1 MKQCP
6 LCKKIYEDDQLN
18 FCLND
23 GEMLSV
29 MGQAPAPSRYS
40 DDSPP
45 TVLLN
50 QVRVTSPANWPSQQ
64 QGSATPGMWQGS
76 NMQGQQQFGN
86 AGFVTKKDQT
96 LPTLAMIL
104 GISSIVLSCCY
115 GGIWL
120 GIPAAV
126 LGFLGM
132 RNADKDGNRYGGRG
146 MAVAG
151 MVLGII
157 SLLASLIFALIVV
170 ANSN

>member
-6 LCKKIYEDDQLN
+6 VCKKIYEDENLN

-23 GEMLSV
+23 GEMLLM
-29 MGQAPAPSRYS
+29 MGQAPAPARYS

-50 QVRVTSPANWPSQQ
+50 EPRVTNPASWNQQ
-64 QGSATPGMWQGS
+64 QPAAVPAVWQAS
-76 NMQGQQQFGN
+76 NMQGQQQFAN
-86 AGFVTKKDQT
+86 AGYVTKRDQT

-104 GISSIVLSCCY
+104 GIASIVLVCCY

-126 LGFLGM
+126 LGFLGI

-146 MAVAG
+146 MAIAG
-151 MVLGII
+151 MVLGVI
-157 SLLASLIFALIVV
+157 SLLSSLIFAIIVA
-170 ANSN
+170 AN